1 MTTKRFIQ
9 DCLLLNVLK
18 LKPGRQ
24 ESQKYTYL
32 QFHAEKD
39 VKEKRKERTKR
50 ISDPSGIPSVSKQ
63 AAVSTIKPMTPPSSK
78 ARKKVHRPKMEC
90 MNKMAS
96 SADGHGL
103 LGSITRSKQ

>member
-1 MTTKRFIQ
+1 MTTKRFVQ

-39 VKEKRKERTKR
+39 VKEKCKERTKR
-50 ISDPSGIPSVSKQ
+50 ISDQSGIPSVSKQ
-63 AAVSTIKPMTPPSSK
+63 AVVSIVSTIKPMTQPSSK
-78 ARKKVHRPKMEC
+78 ARVKGPC
-90 MNKMAS
+90 NKNGAYEQ
-96 SADGHGL
+96 DGK
-103 LGSITRSKQ
+103 RC